1 MLVDNLAGIDPVFH
15 EDLLHICMLMR
26 DEVELPFSI
35 WAIVDIMS
43 RCMTA
48 GPTFTSC
55 CVMKFLILRTSDRPS
70 NTVTISDS
78 SLRRSKR

>member
-43 RCMTA
+43 RWMTRA
-48 GPTFTSC
+48 LQSHLA
-55 CVMKFLILRTSDRPS
+55 V
-70 NTVTISDS
+70 
-78 SLRRSKR
+78 